1 MIGIF
6 FLFTFR
12 DCRCAVWAR
21 VFPAGPPVDTV
32 VVVVV
37 VVTTLVVGGDSVGVH
52 LGLSVLKFIN
62 KC

>member
-6 FLFTFR
+6 SFYLSR
-12 DCRCAVWAR
+12 LSLYCL
-21 VFPAGPPVDTV
+21 GPGAPSWSTVDTV